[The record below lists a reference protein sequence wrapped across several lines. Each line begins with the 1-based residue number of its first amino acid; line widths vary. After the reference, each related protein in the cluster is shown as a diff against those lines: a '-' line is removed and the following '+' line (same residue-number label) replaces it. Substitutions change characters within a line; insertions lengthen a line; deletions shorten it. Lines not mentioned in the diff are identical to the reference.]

1 MASAPPTAASFTPMR
16 GRAGQGFAGPAGTVT
31 GRDCLRESCT
41 QDDASQVL
49 GFVRIIDRDFIKKAA
64 ARDPRTR
71 RLKRGSAS
79 LVASAT

>member
-41 QDDASQVL
+41 QD
-49 GFVRIIDRDFIKKAA
+49 GRERCF
-64 ARDPRTR
+64 P
-71 RLKRGSAS
+71 SAG
-79 LVASAT
+79 LREDH